1 MHFFRVYSI
10 DGKRLFDR
18 LFFHKKDCIVKQ
30 LTPKI
35 LKVLKRPYNRGFSL
49 AEILLAVAILA
60 FVLVGLLALFINC
73 LVLNESNR
81 NLTVATTHVQYIME
95 EIRDMDFTQLESKI
109 NNGDWDLNAGQ
120 IQSAPYNLTAL
131 SNETTDTDVTQ
142 SGNPLGV
149 SVVVHWNDKGQ
160 RPRSVKLDTLIA
172 NYK

>member
-1 MHFFRVYSI
+1 M
-10 DGKRLFDR
+10 
-18 LFFHKKDCIVKQ
+18 KQ

-81 NLTVATTHVQYIME
+81 NLTVATTHAQYIME
-95 EIRDMDFTQLESKI
+95 EIRNMDFTQLESKI
-109 NNGDWDLNAGQ
+109 NNGDWDLNATQ
-120 IQSAPYNLTAL
+120 IQSAPYNLNAL
-131 SNETTDTDVTQ
+131 NNESINTEYVIQSDV
-142 SGNPLGV
+142 NLLGI
-149 SVVVHWNDKGQ
+149 SVIVTWNDRGQ
-160 RPRSVKLDTLIA
+160 RPRNVELDTLIA